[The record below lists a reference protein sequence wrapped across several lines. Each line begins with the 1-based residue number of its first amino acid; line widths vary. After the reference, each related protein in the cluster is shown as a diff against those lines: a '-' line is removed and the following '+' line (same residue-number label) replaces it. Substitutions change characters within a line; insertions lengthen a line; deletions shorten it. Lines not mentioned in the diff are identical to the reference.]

1 MPTMTATVI
10 HLPTERLARRGS
22 DASRR
27 RHPAGGRGRAAVVP
41 IESNRRFSAMP
52 DVPPVPELPFEP
64 AFGGD
69 WVADAHAVLDRFA
82 LLLDVG
88 RADDLIELCDRAIA
102 HLDASTFPPDDEDAV
117 DGLVDRLRLLR
128 MAAWRAPRPG

>member
-1 MPTMTATVI
+1 MPDMTATVI

-22 DASRR
+22 DESRR
-27 RHPAGGRGRAAVVP
+27 RHPAAGRGAAVVP
-41 IESNRRFSAMP
+41 IESNRRFTAMP
-52 DVPPVPELPFEP
+52 DVPPLPELPFEP
-64 AFGGD
+64 AFVGD

-102 HLDASTFPPDDEDAV
+102 HLDVSSFAPEDEEAV
-117 DGLVDRLRLLR
+117 EGLVDRLRLLR
-128 MAAWRAPRPG
+128 MTAWRAPRPG